1 MEATM
6 KHHTREQL
14 QVFAQI
20 EPEYRPL
27 SMSRRERLERWAEVL
42 EQSPSRHLATLYE
55 TEHQSAAVRDT
66 LRSDG
71 SPISVA
77 FEDTV
82 LRAAGMENDTYGE
95 ALRFFELRDW
105 QLHGVICYC
114 HFGATVNA
122 QTAAEL
128 VRSIST
134 GERSG
139 LFARLRALFVG

>member
-1 MEATM
+1 M

-20 EPEYRPL
+20 EPDVRPL
-27 SMSRRERLERWAEVL
+27 NMSHSERLERWAELL
-42 EQSPSRHLATLYE
+42 EQSPTRHLATLYE

-77 FEDTV
+77 FNDPMLRVAGLED
-82 LRAAGMENDTYGE
+82 DTYGE
-95 ALRFFELRDW
+95 ALRFFGLRDW

-114 HFGATVNA
+114 HFGATVHA
-122 QTAAEL
+122 ATAAGL
-128 VRSIST
+128 VRSILS

-139 LFARLRALFVG
+139 LLARMRALFFG

>member
-1 MEATM
+1 M

-20 EPEYRPL
+20 EPDYRPL
-27 SMSRRERLERWAEVL
+27 SMSRRERLERWAELL
-42 EQSPSRHLATLYE
+42 EQSPTRHLATLYE
-55 TEHQSAAVRDT
+55 TEHQTTTVRDT
-66 LRSDG
+66 LRNDG

-77 FEDTV
+77 FDDPI
-82 LRAAGMENDTYGE
+82 LRAAGMEDDTYGE

-122 QTAAEL
+122 ETAARL
-128 VRSIST
+128 VRSILT

>member
-1 MEATM
+1 M

-14 QVFAQI
+14 QGFAQI
-20 EPEYRPL
+20 EPHHRPRTL
-27 SMSRRERLERWAEVL
+27 SRKERLERWADL
-42 EQSPSRHLATLYE
+42 LDQSPSRHLATLYE
-55 TEHQSAAVRDT
+55 TEHQPAAVRNT

-77 FEDTV
+77 FDDPM

-95 ALRFFELRDW
+95 ALRFFELRHW
-105 QLHGVICYC
+105 QLHDVICYC

-122 QTAAEL
+122 ATAAGL
-128 VRSIST
+128 VRSILN

-139 LFARLRALFVG
+139 LIARVRAFFFD

>member
-1 MEATM
+1 M

-14 QVFAQI
+14 QVVAQI
-20 EPEYRPL
+20 EPDCRPQT
-27 SMSRRERLERWAEVL
+27 MSRKERLERWAELL
-42 EQSPSRHLATLYE
+42 EQSPARHLATLYE
-55 TEHQSAAVRDT
+55 TEHQPAAVRDT

-77 FEDTV
+77 FDDPM
-82 LRAAGMENDTYGE
+82 LRSAGMKDDTYGE
-95 ALRFFELRDW
+95 ALRFFQLRDW

-122 QTAAEL
+122 ATAAGL
-128 VRSIST
+128 VRSILS

-139 LFARLRALFVG
+139 LLARLRALFFG

>member
-1 MEATM
+1 M

-20 EPEYRPL
+20 EPDYRPL
-27 SMSRRERLERWAEVL
+27 SMSRRERLERWAELL
-42 EQSPSRHLATLYE
+42 EQSPTRHLATLYE
-55 TEHQSAAVRDT
+55 TEHQPTTVRDS
-66 LRSDG
+66 LRNDG

-77 FEDTV
+77 FADPM
-82 LRAAGMENDTYGE
+82 LRAAGMEDDTYGE

-122 QTAAEL
+122 ETAARL
-128 VRSIST
+128 VRSILT